1 MPATTLMPTAP
12 QPELRASA
20 KPWDGSGWRVVEAQH
35 KNATIAL
42 VQGNAVEQAVLED
55 IIESVKP
62 RLPPEAEGLH
72 YLLSTPFRYL
82 SPPPSG
88 SRFRSRFDPAVFYGA
103 EDVTT
108 ACAEAGY
115 WRLRFWLDS
124 AALANKSTSMQ
135 MTLFEFH
142 GATLTLL
149 DLTAAPFKARR
160 KVWTDPDNY
169 SETQR
174 FASVARAEGVEII
187 RSESARNG
195 PKGRCLT
202 ILTPAVFK
210 AVKEPFRH
218 QQQTWSLFLQPPNLT
233 VWQRDLTGESFN
245 ISY

>member
-1 MPATTLMPTAP
+1 MRIEPRPD
-12 QPELRASA
+12 LRAAA
-20 KPWDGSGWRVVEAQH
+20 KARELSGWRVVEAQH

-42 VQGNAVEQAVLED
+42 VQGNAAEQAVLED

-62 RLPPEAEGLH
+62 RLPIEAEGLH

-124 AALANKSTSMQ
+124 AALAGKSTSMQ

-142 GATLTLL
+142 GATSMLL
-149 DLTAAPFKARR
+149 DLTATPFKAKRR
-160 KVWTDPDNY
+160 IWTDPDNY
-169 SETQR
+169 TETQR
-174 FASVARAEGVEII
+174 LALEARAQGIEVI

-202 ILTPAVFK
+202 LLTPAVFK

-233 VWQRDLTGESFN
+233 VWQRDLTGDRFN
-245 ISY
+245 VTY